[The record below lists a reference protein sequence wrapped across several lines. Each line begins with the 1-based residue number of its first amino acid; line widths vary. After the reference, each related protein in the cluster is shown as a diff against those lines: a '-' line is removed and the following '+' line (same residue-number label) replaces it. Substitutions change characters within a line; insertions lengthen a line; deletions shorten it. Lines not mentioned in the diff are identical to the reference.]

1 MVLLPAN
8 PSRILS
14 GEKADA
20 AIVARL
26 ISRGK
31 IPDRI
36 LFLVMLFYSRVCR
49 EDVSTI
55 ESSQQLL
62 LPDLDFV
69 FQLLNTN
76 RILSLSPAGSSFL
89 LYQSSPEYE
98 NRSR

>member
-20 AIVARL
+20 AIVAKL

-36 LFLVMLFYSRVCR
+36 LLFLVMLFYSRVCR

-76 RILSLSPAGSSFL
+76 RILSLSPTGSSFL
-89 LYQSSPEYE
+89 LY
-98 NRSR
+98 